1 MCLDL
6 SFPDPKRTSVDSEQF
21 RSAQGLANPDVAGC
35 ARATNK
41 AQGVVSVF
49 DMGRREFIT
58 LLGGAATALPLT
70 VLAQQQMPLVGFLN
84 SASPDTYRFNADSF
98 REGLTKGGFVEGRN
112 LRIEE
117 RWARSDYDALPA
129 LAAELVAMGVVAI
142 AATGDVASAR
152 AAQRASSTVPVVFTI
167 GGDPVRF
174 GLVKSLNRPGG
185 HVTGIL
191 FNQNVLSSK
200 RVELLRE
207 IAPNVSRIAL
217 LMNPTNPNVDVER
230 MDAEAGARKFGLET
244 VTLNARNAREI
255 DAAFEQLLGANAD
268 GIITATD
275 PIPLDRREQIVEFA
289 NRHKLPLMGFVRQ
302 FVAAGAL
309 LSYGPSISWMYRQAG
324 EYVAQILKGAS
335 PAELPVLQPTQY
347 ELVINLKTA
356 KALGLEVPPML
367 LVGADEVIE

>member
-1 MCLDL
+1 M
-6 SFPDPKRTSVDSEQF
+6 R
-21 RSAQGLANPDVAGC
+21 
-35 ARATNK
+35 
-41 AQGVVSVF
+41 
-49 DMGRREFIT
+49 RREFIT

-117 RWARSDYDALPA
+117 RWARSNYDALPA

-275 PIPLDRREQIVEFA
+275 PIPLDRRGQIVEFA

-302 FVAAGAL
+302 FAAAGAL

-324 EYVAQILKGAS
+324 EYAGQILKGAN
-335 PAELPVLQPTQY
+335 PAALPVLQPTQF
-347 ELVINLKTA
+347 ELVINLNTA
-356 KALGLEVPPML
+356 KMLGLEVSPML
-367 LVGADEVIE
+367 LARADEVIE

>member
-1 MCLDL
+1 MQSGQL
-6 SFPDPKRTSVDSEQF
+6 R
-21 RSAQGLANPDVAGC
+21 
-35 ARATNK
+35 
-41 AQGVVSVF
+41 
-49 DMGRREFIT
+49 RREFIT
-58 LLGGAATALPLT
+58 FLGGATTALPFT
-70 VLAQQQMPLVGFLN
+70 ALAQQQMPLVGFLN

-275 PIPLDRREQIVEFA
+275 PIPLDRREQIIEFA

-302 FVAAGAL
+302 FAAAGAL

-324 EYVAQILKGAS
+324 EYVGQILKGS
-335 PAELPVLQPTQY
+335 NPAEMPVLQPTQY

-356 KALGLEVPPML
+356 KALGLEMPPML
-367 LVGADEVIE
+367 LARADEVIE